1 MAHFLFPA
9 NFIFGNK
16 PVVLR
21 GYWLLLYIRRLVRL
35 KDERRFFMLPCHDDY
50 AISFDSYPAMLAYP
64 EALSKGSTWRR
75 CKVNELHIEPL
86 DTGSPLFSKPADFSK
101 GISEDAVIDTAANL
115 GLALRVGA
123 DLYPIRTTAYKT
135 LLDRAKIGGTAL
147 PKLKRKDLAD
157 VLNACLALYSSE
169 ALLLVRDEKVSA
181 AHSGD
186 LRDYS
191 VLPMDELLHTLEKN
205 MEARFPGY
213 QFESG
218 YSDHA
223 FTSGCW
229 IFPAQKEDLLG
240 TYSKM
245 LSTKGKSTMAAKL
258 VPGIQFMTSDTGIA
272 SAKVSAMLM
281 GTQHPIH
288 IGGCISVDH
297 RLQRQVSDFE
307 KELDQLFAQFC
318 NSVGKLQTLL
328 EIELEYPINAM
339 TRICKK
345 LSLPKKEALEA
356 IAMFEM
362 AYGGGTATAH
372 DVFMALQEIP
382 YLMKIHGM
390 PEAKL
395 LVVQENMARALSLRW
410 NEYDLAKAV
419 SY

>member
-1 MAHFLFPA
+1 
-9 NFIFGNK
+9 
-16 PVVLR
+16 
-21 GYWLLLYIRRLVRL
+21 
-35 KDERRFFMLPCHDDY
+35 
-50 AISFDSYPAMLAYP
+50 
-64 EALSKGSTWRR
+64 
-75 CKVNELHIEPL
+75 
-86 DTGSPLFSKPADFSK
+86 
-101 GISEDAVIDTAANL
+101 
-115 GLALRVGA
+115 
-123 DLYPIRTTAYKT
+123 
-135 LLDRAKIGGTAL
+135 
-147 PKLKRKDLAD
+147 
-157 VLNACLALYSSE
+157 
-169 ALLLVRDEKVSA
+169 
-181 AHSGD
+181 
-186 LRDYS
+186 
-191 VLPMDELLHTLEKN
+191 
-205 MEARFPGY
+205 
-213 QFESG
+213 
-218 YSDHA
+218 
-223 FTSGCW
+223 
-229 IFPAQKEDLLG
+229 
-240 TYSKM
+240 
-245 LSTKGKSTMAAKL
+245 
-258 VPGIQFMTSDTGIA
+258 MTSDTGIA

-345 LSLPKKEALEA
+345 LFLPKKETLEA

-362 AYGGGTATAH
+362 AYGGGSATAH

-410 NEYDLAKAV
+410 SEYDLAKAV